1 MCFLLPANNTEKAE
15 TQRISSKMKLIRKL
29 ESATGETQCI
39 NNFHKETTAK
49 TWHILRLLYDVSTET
64 IVAELN
70 PYFKLISTIKAIR
83 LWMSWAGFPWKLS
96 DCHTKEVGQCLY
108 SHIFL
113 YKLHNHLAFWITRQ
127 KVFFVQY
134 VTMNILTFIC

>member
-29 ESATGETQCI
+29 ESATGETQYI

-49 TWHILRLLYDVSTET
+49 TWHILRLLYDVTTET

-83 LWMSWAGFPWKLS
+83 L
-96 DCHTKEVGQCLY
+96 
-108 SHIFL
+108 
-113 YKLHNHLAFWITRQ
+113 
-127 KVFFVQY
+127 
-134 VTMNILTFIC
+134 

>member
-1 MCFLLPANNTEKAE
+1 MPANNTEKAE

-49 TWHILRLLYDVSTET
+49 TWHILRLLYEVSTET

-83 LWMSWAGFPWKLS
+83 L
-96 DCHTKEVGQCLY
+96 
-108 SHIFL
+108 
-113 YKLHNHLAFWITRQ
+113 
-127 KVFFVQY
+127 
-134 VTMNILTFIC
+134 